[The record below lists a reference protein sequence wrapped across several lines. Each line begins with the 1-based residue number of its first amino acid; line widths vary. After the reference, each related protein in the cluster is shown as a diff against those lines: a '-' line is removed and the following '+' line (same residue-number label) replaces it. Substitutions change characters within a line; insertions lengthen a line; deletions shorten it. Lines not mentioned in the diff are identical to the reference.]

1 MEKIDGEDAARKGTV
16 IPLPGAK
23 VSVVMTFFDEPPWKL
38 RRSVGSILAQTVS
51 DLEFIVV
58 PGNPSNTE
66 AIREVEAMALAD
78 PRLSVLRVPAPLPM
92 GTCLNLAIRIA
103 SAPFVALQEA
113 DDASRPGRIAAQ
125 TAYMESHP
133 EVDVLG
139 TALAYID
146 ERDGRE
152 IVRRSYPPGNAAF
165 RRYAAIAHPTVFVRR
180 EVYDRCGFYDESGDW
195 RHCPDYELWLR
206 WLTQGVRFHTIPDLL
221 FDYYQSDE
229 NGRNRNV
236 KPTLRSVVRL
246 KRMYRDRL
254 GFTTGDRA
262 YLALEEALLLFPGR
276 WIGRLFYLWIRV
288 SSPAIRTP

>member
-1 MEKIDGEDAARKGTV
+1 
-16 IPLPGAK
+16 LPGPN
-23 VSVVMTFFDEPPWKL
+23 VTVVMTFFNEPPYKL
-38 RRSVGSILAQTVS
+38 RRSVGSILSQTFS
-51 DLEFIVV
+51 GIEFIVV
-58 PGNPSNTE
+58 PGNPSNVGT
-66 AIREVEAMALAD
+66 IREVEAMALAD
-78 PRLSVLRVPAPLPM
+78 PRLSILPVSAPLPM
-92 GTCLNLAIRIA
+92 GTCLNMAIRKA
-103 SAPFVALQEA
+103 SAPYVALQEA

-125 TAYMESHP
+125 LAYMESHP

-152 IVRRSYPPGNAAF
+152 IVRRSYPPGSAAF

-180 EVYDRCGFYDESGDW
+180 EVYERCGFYDESGDW
-195 RHCPDYELWLR
+195 RHCPDYELWFR

-246 KRMYRDRL
+246 KRIYRDRL
-254 GFTTGDRA
+254 GFTAGDRGF
-262 YLALEEALLLFPGR
+262 LALEEALLLFPGR
-276 WIGRLFYLWIRV
+276 WIGRLFYLWVRL
-288 SSPAIRTP
+288 SSPAIRKP

>member
-1 MEKIDGEDAARKGTV
+1 M
-16 IPLPGAK
+16 PGAK
-23 VSVVMTFFDEPPWKL
+23 VSVVMTFFNEPPHKL
-38 RRSVGSILAQTVS
+38 ARSIGSILAQTLI
-51 DLEFIVV
+51 DIEFIVV
-58 PGNPSNTE
+58 PGNPSNTGT
-66 AIREVEAMALAD
+66 IREVEAMALAD
-78 PRLSVLRVPAPLPM
+78 ARLSLLTVSAPLPM
-92 GTCLNLAIRIA
+92 GTCLNMAIRKA

-113 DDASRPGRIAAQ
+113 DDASRPGRLAAQ
-125 TAYMESHP
+125 MAYMESHP
-133 EVDVLG
+133 EVHVLG

-146 ERDGRE
+146 ERNGRE
-152 IVRRSYPPGNAAF
+152 IVRRSYPQGTAAF

-236 KPTLRSVVRL
+236 KPTLRSNVRL

-254 GFTTGDRA
+254 GFTVGDRA
-262 YLALEEALLLFPGR
+262 YLALEAVLLLFPGR
-276 WIGRLFYLWIRV
+276 WIAKLFYLWVRV
-288 SSPAIRTP
+288 TSPAIRVPRPA